1 MAGEDPTTA
10 RLMLRNS
17 SRARVTIV
25 QMKTHALFQS
35 GLLALA
41 SAALA
46 FAADMPK
53 SVSISHGDKAFVE
66 KAAKAGSA
74 EVAISQAA
82 LPHLKNEQVKEFASM
97 MVTDHGAANQQLTEL
112 AAQKSISLSPKQPGT
127 KKWDKANDKDYDADY
142 IAKMVSEHEEA
153 VELFT
158 KESLKGEDS
167 DLRAF
172 AAKTLP
178 TLQAHLEKARTIKQ
192 GLK

>member
-1 MAGEDPTTA
+1 
-10 RLMLRNS
+10 
-17 SRARVTIV
+17 
-25 QMKTHALFQS
+25 MKTHALFQS

-53 SVSISHGDKAFVE
+53 SVSHGDKSFVE
-66 KAAKAGSA
+66 KAAKAGET

-97 MVTDHGAANQQLTEL
+97 MVKDHGAANQQLTEL
-112 AAQKSISLSPKQPGT
+112 AAQKNISLSAKQPGT
-127 KKWDKANDKDYDADY
+127 KKWEKANDKDYDSDY
-142 IAKMVSEHEEA
+142 IEKMVSEHKEA

-167 DLRAF
+167 ELRTF
-172 AAKTLP
+172 AANTLP
-178 TLQAHLEKARTIKQ
+178 TLQAHLEKARTLKQ
-192 GLK
+192 SLK